1 MKIDYT
7 GKTIVVTG
15 TAQGTSAVAAAS
27 LVETSR
33 TSGPEASA
41 PAETSRSSTILTAR
55 TPRLLSPAARPGG
68 VLKLRRA
75 RRLICF
81 ALPQSSSK
89 EERPEAQPP
98 TPDGPRP

>member
-15 TAQGTSAVAAAS
+15 TAQGIGRRRRVPR
-27 LVETSR
+27 R